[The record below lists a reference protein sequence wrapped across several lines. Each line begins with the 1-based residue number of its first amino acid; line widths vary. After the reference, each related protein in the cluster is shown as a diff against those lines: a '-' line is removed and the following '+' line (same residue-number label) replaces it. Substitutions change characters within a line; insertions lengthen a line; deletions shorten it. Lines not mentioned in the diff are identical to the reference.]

1 MVHHA
6 SYLLLFTIFFLLLRS
21 LSPNVIVMGI
31 FCFKAD
37 IIHYMR
43 IGAQAWTPLLF
54 IDAAIQSCSKKN
66 VCDASWNR
74 YQWVFTNEDGEEKSF
89 TQTHAH
95 AHTHTRAQAELFH
108 SIVFV
113 PFIIVFKSFFDR
125 INFPDLAVFRHD
137 KKWMGICDRARGMT
151 QSIKRGVWVFP

>member
-1 MVHHA
+1 MVHYA
-6 SYLLLFTIFFLLLRS
+6 SYLLLFTIFFLLLLS
-21 LSPNVIVMGI
+21 LSPNVIIMGI

-74 YQWVFTNEDGEEKSF
+74 YQWVFTNQMEKRNHS
-89 TQTHAH
+89 HKRM
-95 AHTHTRAQAELFH
+95 HTHTRAQAELFH

-113 PFIIVFKSFFDR
+113 PFIIVLKSFFDR

-137 KKWMGICDRARGMT
+137 NKWMGICDRARAAWL
-151 QSIKRGVWVFP
+151 SR